1 MLTFLFQGTGDSG
14 YDGTAGNDTLIG
26 GADADTLVG
35 GDGSDT
41 ASYKDDTAGVT
52 VNLSGAKVNEDG
64 DTDSNAS
71 KNIYVKG
78 SGGEAQN
85 DLLTGIENLT
95 GGAGNDTLTGDDSN
109 NTLTGGAGN
118 DTLTG
123 GAGNDALNGGS
134 GNDTLTGGAG
144 KDTLTGGAGD
154 DVFGVAD
161 SATSAALAD
170 IITDFTSGDKLAI
183 GSVDK
188 IFFANGANVATGSST
203 NDGTAN
209 DTVIYAANSAG
220 TAADTSAV
228 LAVLEDFSTDLT
240 AADFNGTVTVAEI
253 A

>member
-1 MLTFLFQGTGDSG
+1 MLIFLFQRTGDSG

-123 GAGNDALNGGS
+123 GAG
-134 GNDTLTGGAG
+134 

-188 IFFANGANVATGSST
+188 IFFANGANVAMGSST

-209 DTVIYAANSAG
+209 DTVIYAANSAS